1 MFRGFLVYTPS
12 CLFFHACFIFP
23 CHWMLCSWHYEPR
36 LYPNFP
42 FLFRRTLPWLHE
54 LEIYHLAW
62 YSIFRRACL
71 PRDTCAPSH
80 TLVKGPCTS
89 RRYVCLLSCLIWVF
103 NLWVGAMELR
113 IVKPSFKY
121 TAGQWLFLQIP
132 ELSRWQWHPVC
143 NPSP

>member
-1 MFRGFLVYTPS
+1 MFWGFLVYSPS
-12 CLFFHACFIFP
+12 CLLFHACFLLP
-23 CHWMLCSWHYEPR
+23 CHWMLCPWHYEPR

-42 FLFRRTLPWLHE
+42 FLFRRTLPGLHE
-54 LEIYHLAW
+54 LEIYNLAW
-62 YSIFRRACL
+62 YSIFRRAYL
-71 PRDTCAPSH
+71 PRDTCSSSH

-103 NLWVGAMELR
+103 TLWVGAMELR
-113 IVKPSFKY
+113 IDKPSFKY
-121 TAGQWLFLQIP
+121 TAGQWLFIQIP